1 MISKESIKIYH
12 KENWWLIFETS
23 PNNNKEVK
31 NMDMN
36 TIEESFPDGLK
47 DQLLGNEKVSYFS
60 YISYKGGCLSSS
72 SRDEYWIALT
82 NKRVLYKAKVKE
94 EDTNTFI
101 EKDGVLPLD
110 KISFIEVTDV
120 KKSGCG
126 SSQVYELR
134 ISSSGG
140 TVRIPLPTKEKGYEI
155 RKKYSEVVEKI
166 ENKEKQ

>member
-1 MISKESIKIYH
+1 
-12 KENWWLIFETS
+12 
-23 PNNNKEVK
+23 
-31 NMDMN
+31 MDMN

-47 DQLLGNEKVSYFS
+47 NQLLGKEEVSYFS

-94 EDTNTFI
+94 EGTNILI
-101 EKDGVLPLD
+101 EKDGVLPID

-120 KKSGCG
+120 KKPGCAG
-126 SSQVYELR
+126 CASTQVYELR

-155 RKKYSEVVEKI
+155 RKKYSEVVEEIGK
-166 ENKEKQ
+166 KEKQ